1 MPFVGVVY
9 SRFVLVGKRVQYGR
23 EGVGML
29 SNTTYAYR
37 VVTGL
42 QRGYL
47 VISF

>member
-1 MPFVGVVY
+1 MILWVVVER
-9 SRFVLVGKRVQYGR
+9 SQDGR
-23 EGVGML
+23 GGAGML